1 MKKSLILF
9 ALAALLTSC
18 GSSGIA
24 LTKDNASTYFSL
36 GSSGW
41 TDCVMGSYDSTNGQ
55 YSAYFDI
62 SPIKYMPNNNVKGA
76 CTFTFTPIDSGMKSY
91 DAVSLTANFVFHD
104 GGTGED
110 GMAQMDSLRATFV
123 YKTTIATLT
132 GTSTAKDLV
141 FTSISG
147 SVQG

>member
-1 MKKSLILF
+1 MKKSFLLF
-9 ALAALLTSC
+9 AAAALLAGCS
-18 GSSGIA
+18 SSGIA

-41 TDCVMGSYDSTNGQ
+41 TDCIMGDYDSTNGQ
-55 YSAYFDI
+55 YSAYFDVY
-62 SPIKYMPNNNVKGA
+62 PTKYMPNNNVKGA
-76 CTFTFTPIDSGMKSY
+76 CTFTFTPVDTGMKSY
-91 DAVSLTANFVFHD
+91 DSVSLTANFVFHD
-104 GGTGED
+104 GGTGTD
-110 GMAQMDSLRATFV
+110 GIAQMDSLRATFV

-132 GTSTAKDLV
+132 GTSTAKNLV

>member
-24 LTKDNASTYFSL
+24 LTKDNASTYFAL

-41 TDCVMGSYDSTNGQ
+41 TDCIMGKLDSTTGQ
-55 YSAYFDI
+55 YNAYFDI
-62 SPIKYMPNNNVKGA
+62 YPTKYMPNNNVKGA
-76 CTFTFTPIDSGMKSY
+76 CTFTFTPEDTSGTTY
-91 DAVSLTANFVFHD
+91 ETVSLTASFVFHD

-110 GMAQMDSLRATFV
+110 GMAQMDSLRASFV
-123 YKTTIATLT
+123 YKTTVDNLT

>member
-1 MKKSLILF
+1 LHLY
-9 ALAALLTSC
+9 LH
-18 GSSGIA
+18 
-24 LTKDNASTYFSL
+24 
-36 GSSGW
+36 
-41 TDCVMGSYDSTNGQ
+41 
-55 YSAYFDI
+55 
-62 SPIKYMPNNNVKGA
+62 
-76 CTFTFTPIDSGMKSY
+76 PIDSGMKSY